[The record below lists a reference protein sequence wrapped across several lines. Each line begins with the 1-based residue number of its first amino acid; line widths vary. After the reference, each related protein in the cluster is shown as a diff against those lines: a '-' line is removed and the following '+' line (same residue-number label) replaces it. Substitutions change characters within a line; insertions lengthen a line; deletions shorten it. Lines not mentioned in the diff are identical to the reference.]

1 MRKIVSVKKC
11 VLSDKLKYN
20 GEILLTYTIE
30 YPEFCSSAYKM
41 CLRQVNMFYKD
52 KALEFQ
58 KYCNSELFNMAI
70 EQYKD
75 DILNGFPIRM
85 FEAMLVYKVTYLC
98 SCIIS
103 TYFDKY
109 LYTGGAH
116 GNTVR
121 SSQTWNLRDC
131 QLIKLEQLVRCEPDY
146 KTYIL
151 AEVKEQIEQEPDI
164 YFENYEELI
173 AETFNK
179 DSFFCKPKG
188 ITVYYQQYE
197 IAPYSSGIRE
207 FLIPYGYCVLNPKKL
222 CRMI

>member
-1 MRKIVSVKKC
+1 MRNIVSVRKC

-20 GEILLTYTIE
+20 GETLVTYRIE

-41 CLRQVNMFYKD
+41 CLHQVNMFYKE

-58 KYCNSELFNMAI
+58 KYCNSELFSMAI

-85 FEAMLVYKVTYLC
+85 FEAMLVYKVTYLYT
-98 SCIIS
+98 CIIS

-116 GNTVR
+116 GNTIR

-131 QLIKLEQLVRCEPDY
+131 QLLKLEQLVRCEPDY

-151 AEVKEQIEQEPDI
+151 TAVEAQIEEESDI
-164 YFENYEELI
+164 YFENYEQLI
-173 AETFNK
+173 AETFDEN
-179 DSFFCKPKG
+179 SFFCKPKG
-188 ITVYYQQYE
+188 LAVYYQQYD

-222 CRMI
+222 CNMF